1 MFRRRP
7 HASSAVLMAP
17 RLSPTLLA
25 ALGLAS
31 CDGCRDLPLGACLE
45 PAPVND
51 DGDPRVGPC
60 LTPMANPP
68 PDQPPPDQ
76 RPPEDP
82 PFGACL
88 KIAPPDPDPVT
99 HPCLEYAVP
108 ETIPEVKPPETPVHP
123 CLSPPPAPL
132 HPCLSIAPKPQPPL
146 GEVPMRPCLSETP
159 EPVDPPAKE
168 GRRAPEQRD
177 AVESVLAR
185 RVLPEDVAARLRSR
199 RG

>member
-99 HPCLEYAVP
+99 HPNARTLPNSDTGSNPHARTLPNGDTGSNPHASAVP
-108 ETIPEVKPPETPVHP
+108 DSDTSNGSGHRNP
-123 CLSPPPAPL
+123 
-132 HPCLSIAPKPQPPL
+132 
-146 GEVPMRPCLSETP
+146 
-159 EPVDPPAKE
+159 
-168 GRRAPEQRD
+168 RR
-177 AVESVLAR
+177 LAW
-185 RVLPEDVAARLRSR
+185 
-199 RG
+199 